1 LEVVLGAGAIGRF
14 FEIDSVEQVAQGFL
28 VASVGSLHV
37 PIIETM
43 GVSAMRRR
51 LFFP

>member
-1 LEVVLGAGAIGRF
+1 V
-14 FEIDSVEQVAQGFL
+14 QGFL
-28 VASVGSLHV
+28 VAWVGSLHV

-51 LFFP
+51 LIFP